1 MDEKM
6 IVYVK
11 DFGKGVVKNIIKPYY
26 FIKFEDGI
34 NRIVHEEKVMVE
46 NGENNNG

>member
-1 MDEKM
+1 MNEKM

-11 DFGKGVVKNIIKPYY
+11 EYGTGVVKNIIKPYY

-46 NGENNNG
+46 MEENNNG